1 MKFAKHIFVLSMT
14 AIALSLTNCTKDV
27 EIPFPDTEPI
37 VIVDGQIETGAPP
50 ILFLTKSQ
58 SFNAPVDPSALA
70 DIFENDAMVQVS
82 NGMDTVPLQEFCS
95 SELTPA
101 ELELFSDIFG
111 VSEQDLIEL
120 NYCLYLDPTFSMV
133 GEEGKEYELMIE
145 TQDGQAIN
153 AVTRIDPPIPLDS
166 LWFELWA
173 TEDTLGFLHG
183 LLDDPAI
190 DRNAYH
196 WEAQRINSYPG
207 TGVMK
212 DFDFVA
218 PLGAVFEDRFF
229 DGLEIEIF
237 YNRGVVFNSNKEDDN
252 NEEAGFFKV
261 GDTVAVKL
269 SSISLETYNY
279 IFESD
284 NQLSTNGSPFAVPNN
299 LPSNVTGGLG
309 LWAGYG
315 PVIDTVIC
323 NP

>member
-1 MKFAKHIFVLSMT
+1 
-14 AIALSLTNCTKDV
+14 
-27 EIPFPDTEPI
+27 
-37 VIVDGQIETGAPP
+37 
-50 ILFLTKSQ
+50 
-58 SFNAPVDPSALA
+58 
-70 DIFENDAMVQVS
+70 
-82 NGMDTVPLQEFCS
+82 
-95 SELTPA
+95 
-101 ELELFSDIFG
+101 
-111 VSEQDLIEL
+111 
-120 NYCLYLDPTFSMV
+120 
-133 GEEGKEYELMIE
+133 
-145 TQDGQAIN
+145 
-153 AVTRIDPPIPLDS
+153 
-166 LWFELWA
+166 
-173 TEDTLGFLHG
+173 
-183 LLDDPAI
+183 
-190 DRNAYH
+190 
-196 WEAQRINSYPG
+196 
-207 TGVMK
+207 MK